1 MITIARRL
9 SRGVNGIIGLS
20 LLGVVLILVVLDLT
34 GVGLKD
40 VLAQNSSLSFHSPTS
55 HNIFGTDQFGR
66 DIMSRSVAGLVNS
79 LRIGLIAVAIA
90 SVIGTTLGIIGGF
103 VGGIVDDAIGRMSDL
118 LFACPA
124 VLLAL
129 AIVSALGPGSFNTAI
144 AIAIVYIPIFI
155 RVARGPVLSLRE
167 REFVKAAS
175 LLGFSKW
182 RVMRHH
188 ILPNL
193 AAPVIVQI
201 SLSLSW
207 AVLTESGLSFLG
219 LGTQPPN
226 PSLGLMVS
234 EAQAFAATAW
244 WTLLFPSVFIVL
256 LVVTF
261 NMLGDGLRDAL
272 DPSWNRE

>member
-1 MITIARRL
+1 MKTITRRL
-9 SRGVNGIIGLS
+9 AHGVNGIIGLS
-20 LLGVVLILVVLDLT
+20 LLGVVLVLVVLDVT
-34 GVGLKD
+34 GLGMKD
-40 VLAQNSSLSFHSPTS
+40 VLAQNGALSFHAPSSS
-55 HNIFGTDQFGR
+55 HIFGTDQFGR
-66 DIMSRSVAGLVNS
+66 DILSRSIAGLVNS

-90 SVIGTTLGIIGGF
+90 SIIGTTLGILGGF
-103 VGGIVDDAIGRMSDL
+103 VGGILDDAISRMSDL
-118 LFACPA
+118 LFAFPA

-144 AIAIVYIPIFI
+144 AIAIVYIPIFV
-155 RVARGPVLSLRE
+155 RVARGPVLTLRE

-175 LLGFSKW
+175 LLGFSSR

-234 EAQAFAATAW
+234 EAQAFASTAW
-244 WTLLFPSVFIVL
+244 WTLLFPSIFIVL